1 MRMTKPQDQQST
13 EATVNTSAHPID
25 SENDKSNNST
35 STYNFD
41 FLYQVQ
47 PVHLIFFAS
56 MPLCLGAFAGYKVEM
71 NRVASASASAA
82 ADNYSPG
89 SIGSGGGLL
98 QRVMG
103 EELNMTAS
111 EASTKATMS
120 AAESLQLKQI
130 KMDVGRIAFKALG
143 IGSMLSIGG
152 VGLLTAGIFKVS
164 GCDSLEDMIQTWR
177 VWTPRKRRELEE
189 WLGVDPKSNKHEDV
203 VATRGMTEGEEWEFI
218 KKKYIPELVDS
229 DGDGGNVDENNNEK

>member
-13 EATVNTSAHPID
+13 EATVNDASHPID
-25 SENDKSNNST
+25 SHIDKSNNPT

-71 NRVASASASAA
+71 NRVASASAKAA

-89 SIGSGGGLL
+89 AIGSGGGLL

-103 EELNMTAS
+103 EELNITAS
-111 EASTKATMS
+111 EASTKATTS
-120 AAESLQLKQI
+120 AAESLQLKQV

-143 IGSMLSIGG
+143 IGSMLSVGG

-218 KKKYIPELVDS
+218 KKKYIPELVDG
-229 DGDGGNVDENNNEK
+229 DGDGGNVHENNDEK